1 MRKIPQLILVPALA
15 AVAACGRETSTAGVT
30 PDDALRNDLAL
41 ASSAQ
46 PYRPQQFVSPIEQG
60 YGAQPG
66 QQYPYAPQPYAQPYP
81 PGYAAAPAPVY
92 APAPVQR
99 TSAPAARRTRSSGS
113 SSSGTRVVYAPAPR
127 PATRVV
133 KHTKRDAAIGA
144 VAGAVIG
151 ASTSRDKIKGGVIG
165 AAAGGI
171 LGAVIGNNVD
181 KKRVPY

>member
-1 MRKIPQLILVPALA
+1 MRQISRMMVVVPALA
-15 AVAACGRETSTAGVT
+15 LTAACGRETASNAA

-41 ASSAQ
+41 ASAAQ
-46 PYRPQQFVSPIEQG
+46 PYRAQQYVSPVEQG
-60 YGAQPG
+60 YGMQPG
-66 QQYPYAPQPYAQPYP
+66 QQYPYAQQPYGQPYP
-81 PGYAAAPAPVY
+81 AYGAAPAPVY
-92 APAPVQR
+92 APAP
-99 TSAPAARRTRSSGS
+99 APVRTRTVYRTAP
-113 SSSGTRVVYAPAPR
+113 SSSGTRTASAPAPAPAPR
-127 PATRVV
+127 TRVI

-165 AAAGGI
+165 AAAGGV